1 MINRSSATDSIKGV
15 MIILVVF
22 GHVIY
27 KGNFEDLFQSIRDLI
42 YIFHMPIFL
51 MLSGFYFKCNLTTDW
66 LKNIATKLVLPYL
79 MSFSFYLL
87 MLYLVGQWGKV
98 ETSNHI
104 NDFQGALKAI
114 FISPFSSYW
123 YLHSLIVFSLFFY
136 ISNFL
141 CSRLNNKFFILPA
154 TLVIYSIFH
163 YFSWH
168 MDIKFFYWVA
178 AYIWL
183 GYVFRGVLNSYQ
195 MRVKDLSSMFVL
207 SSLLLIS
214 SLGFIVG
221 FDLQRL
227 LLSLT
232 ALSIFYTIF
241 KYINCKF
248 LSFVGRNSLLI
259 FLFHVYFLNISKI
272 FSGVLLDI
280 DNSGVA
286 FVLFSLV
293 LSVSGSILIGW
304 LFDRLSISKYI
315 VGSANA
321 IK

>member
-1 MINRSSATDSIKGV
+1 VVNRNSATDSIKGV

-22 GHVIY
+22 GHIIY
-27 KGNFEDLFQSIRDLI
+27 KGNFQDLFLSIRDLI

-51 MLSGFYFKCNLTTDW
+51 MLSGFYFKCKLTTDW
-66 LKNIATKLVLPYL
+66 LKNITIKLVLPYL

-87 MLYLVGQWGKV
+87 MLYIVGQWGKV

-104 NDFQGALKAI
+104 NDVQGAFKAI

-136 ISNFL
+136 TSNFL
-141 CSRLNNKFFILPA
+141 CSRLNYKFLILPA
-154 TLVIYSIFH
+154 TLALYSIFH
-163 YFSWH
+163 YFSWS
-168 MDIKFFYWVA
+168 MGVKFFYWVA

-183 GYVFRGVLNSYQ
+183 GYAFHSVLNSYQ
-195 MRVKDLSSMFVL
+195 TRAKYLSSVLVL
-207 SSLLLIS
+207 SILLVIS
-214 SLGFIVG
+214 SIGFIAG

-227 LLSLT
+227 LLSLIVLLVLHT
-232 ALSIFYTIF
+232 LF

-259 FLFHVYFLNISKI
+259 FLFHVYFLNISKF
-272 FSGVLLDI
+272 FSSILLNI

-286 FVLFSLV
+286 FMLFSLL

-304 LFDRLSISKYI
+304 LFDRLNISKY
-315 VGSANA
+315 VLGSVNA
-321 IK
+321 LK